1 MSAVPAA
8 ASPVSNEPTEGDALA
23 GPDRWRSWVAGRG
36 RSWWLTL
43 VGAWVAGRVLV
54 ALGVLGAAQFADA
67 AAERDAARYRYLRD
81 DGYGITIDVLEY
93 DDDGGEDWVSGHSP
107 ADLDAAIDRFRQPDN
122 GGIPSP

>member
-1 MSAVPAA
+1 MIV
-8 ASPVSNEPTEGDALA
+8 G
-23 GPDRWRSWVAGRG
+23 G
-36 RSWWLTL
+36 RSLWDLAEDRAAEITRL
-43 VGAWVAGRVLV
+43 RERVAVLERQISESCDE
-54 ALGVLGAAQFADA
+54 ARHDPEQHPCPLGAKLA